1 MANSRA
7 LRSSVSTNGPA
18 QSPDPQGANTTRGA
32 SKPGPSEPLLR
43 PQAEPELTLA
53 DIQRSITASSAA
65 VCGKLDLLTAEVASI
80 KRRQTELEDSVSMNS
95 DLVANLQHVK
105 LPAIEKKMAEKIA
118 DLEEKIVIME
128 IYSRRANLLFYG
140 VNETPDEKVRD
151 VLQKVFI
158 HLGINEREA
167 NDIAIANALP
177 PYQDA
182 TTELPPHRPAHKPRM
197 QSSRSSFTW
206 RIVTAYSP
214 LSKTVS
220 AKGSPKIAPRRQ
232 WESQCAQ
239 TSPQPSKPGGECLP
253 RSLTT
258 SGSKRESPLR

>member
-1 MANSRA
+1 M
-7 LRSSVSTNGPA
+7 
-18 QSPDPQGANTTRGA
+18 
-32 SKPGPSEPLLR
+32 
-43 PQAEPELTLA
+43 TLA

-105 LPAIEKKMAEKIA
+105 LPAIEKKMGEKIA

-128 IYSRRANLLFYG
+128 IYNRRANLLFYG

-167 NDIAIANALP
+167 NDIAIANAHRLPRRNNGATASSTRPQAPNAIIAKFVYMEDRNRLLAAFENGQRQRISQDRATASVRITVRTDLP
-177 PYQDA
+177 PA
-182 TTELPPHRPAHKPRM
+182 LKARRGMLA
-197 QSSRSSFTW
+197 
-206 RIVTAYSP
+206 
-214 LSKTVS
+214 
-220 AKGSPKIAPRRQ
+220 KIAYDLRKQ
-232 WESQCAQ
+232 KGVSTKIIVVGASVELKWKEKN
-239 TSPQPSKPGGECLP
+239 TSKWNNQQE
-253 RSLTT
+253 
-258 SGSKRESPLR
+258 